1 MSRNPRTSSPAR
13 RPAWSRWWDERRA
26 ARAREAGYVAILVSL
41 LVPTVFLA
49 LAATAVDTARWYLEM
64 ERVQEA
70 ADAAA
75 LAGVPYLPQ
84 DLPSARTRA
93 LEVAKRN
100 GYDDAA
106 SGVQVTVSKAER
118 ESQLRVTISARVTNQ
133 FGQLFGAG
141 STVIT
146 RSAVADF
153 TGPAPMGSPCNVFGT
168 EPPSG
173 SKGGYSSG
181 GGASPQGSSAIGTVR
196 PANCKQDPEMWAT
209 VEGPQTGK
217 VQGDRYGT
225 VNCEDGGVDHCDGS
239 RKNTEYNDSTKRGQ
253 QGYYWLVKVLPSM
266 VGQPIS
272 LQLYDPAFVRTG
284 QFCQHLP
291 SGGDLSND
299 MNTYVRTDGKQ
310 RYGRPGT
317 VTAPAVTF
325 CTGDDYA
332 GSAPGSQNKMTTTFV
347 LRQQHDSQDP
357 LKAPV
362 QNDTSGQPCA
372 KQYGSFSS
380 VPTVGDLDDSDEL
393 TEVFHNW
400 HQLCR
405 FTPTREGDYYLHVRT
420 NKHYGFSGS
429 DLWRN
434 VPSSQVAGLLTE
446 AGDSSPQGGGS
457 NGFAIRAVT
466 PSGKER
472 GVAVSGWDRMPI
484 YANSDAA
491 STTFNLIRILP
502 GAAGQ
507 SIEFSFFDAGD
518 AAGTATVEVMLPS
531 DAKTPTGGTITD
543 KFPRGGCTSF
553 GGSAGSSGQTS
564 TSCKFTLTRSNGV
577 SRNNGKVQTITI
589 PIPSNYSCD
598 ATDYLNCW
606 YQVKIGFDNGDVH
619 DVTTWDAQITGD
631 PVRLIE

>member
-1 MSRNPRTSSPAR
+1 M
-13 RPAWSRWWDERRA
+13 WWGRRRA
-26 ARAREAGYVAILVSL
+26 ARAREAGYVAILVAI
-41 LVPTVFLA
+41 LVPTVFLG

-75 LAGVPYLPQ
+75 LAGVPFLPQ
-84 DLPSARTRA
+84 DLSSARTRA
-93 LEVAKRN
+93 FEVAKRN
-100 GYDDAA
+100 GYDSSA
-106 SGVQVTVSKAER
+106 SGVSVTVAKAER
-118 ESQLRVTISARVTNQ
+118 ESQLKVTISARVGNQ
-133 FGQLFGAG
+133 FGQLFGAD
-141 STVIT
+141 STVVT

-173 SKGGYSSG
+173 SRGSSG
-181 GGASPQGSSAIGTVR
+181 TGGAYPQGSSAIGSTR

-225 VNCEDGGVDHCDGS
+225 VNCEGSSVEHCDGW
-239 RKNTEYNDSTKRGQ
+239 RRNTEYTDPTKRGQ
-253 QGYYWLVKVLPSM
+253 QGYFWLVKVLPSM
-266 VGQPIS
+266 VNRPIS
-272 LQLYDPAFVRTG
+272 LQLYDPAFVNTG
-284 QFCQHLP
+284 QFCENLP
-291 SGGDLSND
+291 AGSDLSNN

-310 RYGRPGT
+310 RYGKPDRWNP
-317 VTAPAVTF
+317 PPVTF
-325 CTGDDYA
+325 CTGDAFA
-332 GSAPGSQNKMTTTFV
+332 GDATGSRNKMTTTFV

-362 QNDTSGQPCA
+362 QNGSSGQPCA
-372 KQYGSFSS
+372 KQYGASTS
-380 VPTVGDLDDSDEL
+380 VPGASVLDDNTEL

-400 HQLCR
+400 HELCT
-405 FTPTREGDYYLHVRT
+405 FTPTREGDFYLHVRT

-429 DLWRN
+429 DLYRD
-434 VPSSQVAGLLTE
+434 VSSSQVGNLLTE
-446 AGDSSPQGGGS
+446 AGDASPQGGGS

-466 PSGKER
+466 PGGLER

-484 YANSDAA
+484 YANTDAA
-491 STTFNLIRILP
+491 NPTFNLIRILP

-507 SIEFSFFDAGD
+507 SIQFDFFDAGD
-518 AAGTATVEVMLPS
+518 AAGTATVKVYLPG
-531 DAKTPTGGTITD
+531 DARTPTGGAITD
-543 KFPRGGCTSF
+543 KFPRGGCTSV
-553 GGSAGSSGQTS
+553 GGSAGSGQTS
-564 TSCKFTLTRSNGV
+564 ASCEFTLTRSYNGV

-589 PIPSNYSCD
+589 PIPSDYSCN
-598 ATDYLNCW
+598 AADYLNCW
-606 YQVKIGFDNGDVH
+606 YQVQMIFDSGDVH

>member
-1 MSRNPRTSSPAR
+1 MTTRSKSSAR
-13 RPAWSRWWDERRA
+13 RATWSKWWGVRRA
-26 ARAREAGYVAILVSL
+26 ARVREAGYVAVLVSI
-41 LVPTVFLA
+41 LVPTLFLG

-75 LAGVPYLPQ
+75 LAGVPFLPQ

-106 SGVQVTVSKAER
+106 AGVKVTVTKAER
-118 ESQLRVTISARVTNQ
+118 ESQLKVTISARITNQ
-133 FGQLFGAG
+133 FGQLFGVESA
-141 STVIT
+141 VIT
-146 RSAVADF
+146 RHAVADF

-173 SKGGYSSG
+173 SKGSYSSG
-181 GGASPQGSSAIGTVR
+181 GGASPQGSSAIGSSR

-225 VNCEDGGVDHCDGS
+225 VYCEDSDVQYCDS
-239 RKNTEYNDSTKRGQ
+239 SKRNTEYTDATKRGQ

-266 VGQPIS
+266 VNRPIS

-284 QFCQHLP
+284 QFCQLMP
-291 SGGDLSND
+291 SASDLSNN
-299 MNTYVRTDGKQ
+299 MNAYVRTDGKQ

-325 CTGDDYA
+325 CTGDDFA
-332 GSAPGSQNKMTTTFV
+332 GSASGSQNKMTTTFV

-362 QNDTSGQPCA
+362 QNDSSGRPCA
-372 KQYGSFSS
+372 KQYGSFTS
-380 VPTVGDLDDSDEL
+380 VPRTSDLDDTDEL

-400 HQLCR
+400 HELCT
-405 FTPTREGDYYLHVRT
+405 FTPNREGDYYLHVRT
-420 NKHYGFSGS
+420 NKHQSFSGS
-429 DLWRN
+429 DLYRD

-446 AGDSSPQGGGS
+446 AGDNNPQGGGS
-457 NGFAIRAVT
+457 NGFAVRAVT
-466 PSGKER
+466 PSGLER

-491 STTFNLIRILP
+491 TTTFNLIRILP

-507 SIEFSFFDAGD
+507 SIEFDFFDAGD
-518 AAGTATVEVMLPS
+518 AAGTATIEVMLPS
-531 DAKTPTGGTITD
+531 DARTPTGRTITN
-543 KFPRGGCTSF
+543 KFPRGGCTSV
-553 GGSAGSSGQTS
+553 GGSAGTSGQTS
-564 TSCKFTLTRSNGV
+564 TSCKFTLTRSGGV
-577 SRNNGKVQTITI
+577 SRNNGKVQSITI
-589 PIPSNYSCD
+589 PIPSDYSCD
-598 ATDYLNCW
+598 ATNYLNCW
-606 YQVKIGFDNGDVH
+606 YQVKIDFASGDVH